1 MIGKYIVGR
10 FTKRHEAGGGV
21 HLQKNRHM
29 AAEGSN
35 SKSNQFIYYIYI
47 INENSSFKYIKRKKN
62 EMNGSF

>member
-35 SKSNQFIYYIYI
+35 SKSNQFIYYT
-47 INENSSFKYIKRKKN
+47 
-62 EMNGSF
+62 G